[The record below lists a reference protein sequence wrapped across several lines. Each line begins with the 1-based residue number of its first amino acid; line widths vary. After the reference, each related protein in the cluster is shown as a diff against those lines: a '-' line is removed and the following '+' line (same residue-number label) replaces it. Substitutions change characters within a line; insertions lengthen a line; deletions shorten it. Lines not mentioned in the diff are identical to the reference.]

1 VILDGLDDAARA
13 RPACLPKGGSTVPSE
28 RSRLAALLLCF
39 FLGYLGIHRFYVGK
53 WVTGIIWLL
62 TGGLVGLGLLY
73 DFIVIAIGIFRDADG
88 QRLERW

>member
-1 VILDGLDDAARA
+1 M
-13 RPACLPKGGSTVPSE
+13 PSE